1 MYRKNKIDHVICVGD
16 QKDDKE
22 VCKKAGASWVEY
34 KNKPL
39 GEKWNAGFL
48 KAKDYNPDAVLY
60 VGSSDW
66 VSDNWI
72 EVTEPF
78 LNKFDI
84 VGKTDFNMLHYGKE
98 RKVVHWTG
106 YQAGSWR
113 EHEPIGIGRMLS
125 AKFMEKVNW
134 QPVASELNNS
144 MDGSMIQKLNKCG
157 GSLFLFNSIEI
168 QSLSLSCDEWSNLH
182 KENIDKSLPNTYPI
196 FKPEFFLKTW
206 FPEAMEL

>member
-39 GEKWNAGFL
+39 GEKWNVGFL

-72 EVTEPF
+72 EVTAPF
-78 LNKFDI
+78 LDKFDI

-106 YQAGSWR
+106 YQTGSWR

-134 QPVASELNNS
+134 QPVASELKAS
-144 MDGSMIQKLNKCG
+144 RQYLAHYRLRLFAIAIL
-157 GSLFLFNSIEI
+157 GSLYAPRDRSKALQTDLN
-168 QSLSLSCDEWSNLH
+168 
-182 KENIDKSLPNTYPI
+182 PGG
-196 FKPEFFLKTW
+196 
-206 FPEAMEL
+206 